1 MLIIYGF
8 QNCLRLRNL
17 WDGHINESYEK
28 KIFPLVIYI
37 STPKI
42 FNSQG
47 AVDPFTEKL
56 KTTGKRWPNPSP
68 GIYQYFHTL
77 HKACIT

>member
-8 QNCLRLRNL
+8 PNCLRLRNL

-56 KTTGKRWPNPSP
+56 KNYRKKMTEPFARYTNIAIPYIKPV
-68 GIYQYFHTL
+68 
-77 HKACIT
+77 